1 VISVEP
7 NRTDRWVRQAAA
19 VTGSAAVSFWTLSLA
34 DRWLGGGAAV
44 TGPWQALTDVAT
56 GLLAAALIP
65 VAIHVLAHPRATP
78 LPPRAAA
85 SAVSGLVT
93 AVYCLVTGLTV
104 TTMGLLVNGREITG
118 SESFGGPFPAQLL
131 ILTLTLLAAIATA
144 VAMRQL
150 FAVHTAAR
158 AGHRSTHLT
167 RPDLAD
173 DLALLSARFLPGSP
187 LAQGLAWANRGLDRW
202 SWSPRRHLGIA
213 ARFGGRPGRVQPQPD

>member
-1 VISVEP
+1 M
-7 NRTDRWVRQAAA
+7 
-19 VTGSAAVSFWTLSLA
+19 SFWTLNLT
-34 DRWLGGGAAV
+34 DRWLGGGAAA
-44 TGPWQALTDVAT
+44 TGPWQALTGVAT
-56 GLLAAALIP
+56 GLLVAALIP

-93 AVYCLVTGLTV
+93 AVYCLMAGLTA

-131 ILTLTLLAAIATA
+131 ILALTLLTAIATA
-144 VAMRQL
+144 VAVRRL
-150 FAVHTAAR
+150 FAVHTAER
-158 AGHRSTHLT
+158 SGHRVAHLA

-173 DLALLSARFLPGSP
+173 DLALLSARLLPGSP

-202 SWSPRRHLGIA
+202 SWSPRRHLGVA
-213 ARFGGRPGRVQPQPD
+213 ARFSGRPGRVQHQPE